1 MRPSD
6 DSMSLFSSSYQ
17 IEFHSFNNRLL
28 KTSAITISAVYQNV
42 TTADRDVSI
51 HWLTLLPDTYTV
63 PGLCIWQSNY
73 MYFNQSSVIWE
84 FSIFWQLLCVTTV
97 VVLTTACRVC
107 TGGRHLFP
115 NEKKGICW
123 VWNWASAGE
132 NSSRNID

>member
-1 MRPSD
+1 MTPCHC
-6 DSMSLFSSSYQ
+6 FQ
-17 IEFHSFNNRLL
+17 VHIRLNFIL
-28 KTSAITISAVYQNV
+28 LIIVYWKPQLLQFQQNV